1 MVDYDI
7 LRILKEYVG
16 YTSWSDIPMSDRG
29 MCYRN
34 YNSKSFLPEWD
45 IEEEK
50 YNK

>member
-1 MVDYDI
+1 
-7 LRILKEYVG
+7 
-16 YTSWSDIPMSDRG
+16 MSERG

-50 YNK
+50 YNKWPSKIIRGWLFCLPTTSDRAR